1 MFEFIERIGQKRLDL
16 RYWASMVANPP
27 MCQWLKCRA
36 SLFSEPRWRPVGR
49 AVGTAKRSVPVQT
62 ATGLST
68 SQGLS
73 RASPCQR
80 SSIVD
85 TPESKP

>member
-27 MCQWLKCRA
+27 MCQGLKCRA

-49 AVGTAKRSVPVQT
+49 AVGTAKRSVPGSNGYRSVNVPRIVKSL
-62 ATGLST
+62 ALST
-68 SQGLS
+68 ILD
-73 RASPCQR
+73 R
-80 SSIVD
+80 
-85 TPESKP
+85 